1 MFNTPLVRGF
11 FVVMNKNERMVLSM
25 LNKPR
30 CRSSTIP
37 QNPVLV
43 NTFSEISPEG
53 FNAQNKEF
61 VKSFFEKN
69 FCLPQ
74 AQNEPLVNSIL
85 KISYTFSKLKRDGG
99 S

>member
-1 MFNTPLVRGF
+1 MI
-11 FVVMNKNERMVLSM
+11 LSM
-25 LNKPR
+25 LTKPR

-43 NTFSEISPEG
+43 NTFSEISLKG

-61 VKSFFEKN
+61 VKRYFEKN
-69 FCLPQ
+69 FCLPK

-85 KISYTFSKLKRDGG
+85 KISCDFSKFKRDGG

>member
-1 MFNTPLVRGF
+1 MIIFK
-11 FVVMNKNERMVLSM
+11 NKNERMILSM
-25 LNKPR
+25 LTKPR

-43 NTFSEISPEG
+43 NTFSEIFPEG

-61 VKSFFEKN
+61 VKRFFEKN
-69 FCLPQ
+69 FCLSQ
-74 AQNEPLVNSIL
+74 AQNKPLVNSIL